1 MKSIDIKIQ
10 NKYGNYIYKIIKHFN
25 TNGFKWNLFDDEV
38 YNRNG
43 DYFFEKNIYND
54 IDLKKKINSEAYYI
68 VSMKLIG
75 KNLNGDYITI
85 IVSDCVF
92 VSIESNMLALDDIE
106 KNCNNI
112 IDDLDI

>member
-1 MKSIDIKIQ
+1 
-10 NKYGNYIYKIIKHFN
+10 
-25 TNGFKWNLFDDEV
+25 
-38 YNRNG
+38 
-43 DYFFEKNIYND
+43 
-54 IDLKKKINSEAYYI
+54 
-68 VSMKLIG
+68 MKLIG